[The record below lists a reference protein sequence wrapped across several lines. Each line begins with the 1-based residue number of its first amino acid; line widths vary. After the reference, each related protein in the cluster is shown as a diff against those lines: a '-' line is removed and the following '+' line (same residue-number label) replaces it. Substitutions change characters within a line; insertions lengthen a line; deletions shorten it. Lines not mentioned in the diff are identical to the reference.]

1 MLPLE
6 AEVVER
12 EVVALCTERSEA
24 IARFLESQAT
34 LDVAVAALLRPS
46 PAASAGPA
54 PDATPVAS
62 DERVERLR
70 GEIAGLRAR
79 ISRLEGE
86 PERPET
92 GPALAALR
100 DELAEAVADL
110 ASIEGSGTDAVAAA
124 PADAVPVPSEE
135 TADPTAPDPVASLPP
150 PGTEPPGAAPAIAA
164 EAPPAEPRSGPTE
177 WRVIHAVRA
186 EGGPWRVRLQA
197 SREISLP
204 VPAPSVA
211 DEDGGTA
218 AVTETLWRTVVESD
232 PPFTAT
238 VGEIL
243 PDGMA
248 LRAVSAEGVEIGDP
262 DDPDAAPATVP
273 FGAADDFLPG
283 AADWDF
289 QVLGKDGS

>member
-46 PAASAGPA
+46 PAASAGP
-54 PDATPVAS
+54 PSDATPAAS

-100 DELAEAVADL
+100 AELAEAQADL
-110 ASIEGSGTDAVAAA
+110 ASIEGAGTDAVAAA
-124 PADAVPVPSEE
+124 PDDAVPVPSEA
-135 TADPTAPDPVASLPP
+135 TADPPAPDQAASLPP
-150 PGTEPPGAAPAIAA
+150 PGAEPPDASPAVAA
-164 EAPPAEPRSGPTE
+164 EAAAVEPRSGPTE

-197 SREISLP
+197 SRKISLRVP
-204 VPAPSVA
+204 VPSVA
-211 DEDGGTA
+211 DGDGGTA
-218 AVTETLWRTVVESD
+218 AVTETRLRTVVESD

-248 LRAVSAEGVEIGDP
+248 LRAVTPEGVKIGDP
-262 DDPDAAPATVP
+262 DDPDAEPVTVP
-273 FGAADDFLPG
+273 FGAADDFQPG

-289 QVLGKDGS
+289 LVLGDDGS